1 MRRRYYIEKPAP
13 PVRWFG
19 WRPEM
24 DRDPDRCCVAPDCS
38 RVAVRLNRCEPHAR
52 ALEAARDLPAFDFH
66 PVTQEPEPEFPG
78 RCSRCGQT
86 FQPGD
91 GAIGSAHW
99 PFCPTAP
106 APVNLDLWRASQEEL
121 PL

>member
-1 MRRRYYIEKPAP
+1 MRRRYYIEKPAA

-24 DRDPDRCCVAPDCS
+24 DREPDRCCVAPGCS
-38 RVAVRLNRCEPHAR
+38 RVAVRLNRCEPHAS
-52 ALEAARDLPAFDFH
+52 ALEAARVLPSLFNAT
-66 PVTQEPEPEFPG
+66 PAAAALLAPNTQP
-78 RCSRCGQT
+78 
-86 FQPGD
+86 
-91 GAIGSAHW
+91 
-99 PFCPTAP
+99 P